1 MEYKA
6 LFERFGYKELVKDSN
21 PIEHCRLI
29 TSEQSKLQFEQ
40 YSIAKITNPT
50 KISSIKAKLDS
61 LSESTLPKHLFR
73 ISKTPDKQTVEVLL
87 GKTSEMSTILKE
99 SCVEE
104 FADEIYSKYL
114 LETL

>member
-29 TSEQSKLQFEQ
+29 TSEKSKLQFEQ
-40 YSIAKITNPT
+40 YSIAKVTNPT
-50 KISSIKAKLDS
+50 KISSIKAKLDF
-61 LSESTLPKHLFR
+61 LPESTLPKHLFR
-73 ISKTPDKQTVEVLL
+73 ISKTPESQMIEILL
-87 GKTSEMSTILKE
+87 GKTSEMPAILKQ

-114 LETL
+114 LQTL